1 MVGLTAILKEAWNTS
16 QQTGDKREKISAL
29 SLSKECYSMKMD
41 FAYECYRSR
50 FESADV
56 VCYQKR

>member
-29 SLSKECYSMKMD
+29 SLSKECCSMKMD

-50 FESADV
+50 FDSADV